1 MLNFVILVSVVL
13 IGAILVTIFRAHTLV
28 QVVRG
33 NKDGKSLGKSNKI
46 NAALFLVFL
55 VAGIVLFFGYSY
67 TQFDRYTVPVASEH
81 GEVTFQI
88 FWWTTGVTVAAF
100 ILTHIL
106 LFWFAFRYQHKEGSK
121 AKFYPHNDTLELI
134 WTVIPA
140 LVLAGLIFSGFRA
153 WVKITDQAPD
163 NAEVVE
169 IMGYQYAW
177 ASRYPGSDGKLG
189 PYDYKL
195 IDFENQMGVD
205 FTNQF
210 SKDDFMPR
218 EIHIPKGKPVLF
230 KIRARDV
237 IHSVYV
243 PHFRLQMNAVPGL
256 PTQFWFVPTKST
268 KDMAEETGNPDF
280 TYELVCNKIC
290 GKGHFAM
297 RATIVVDEPTEYE
310 IWKASQKS
318 WLSKNPDYLANIQA
332 ASPVETVAVK
342 EEMEEAEASL

>member
-1 MLNFVILVSVVL
+1 MLNFVILVSVIL

-33 NKDGKSLGKSNKI
+33 NKDGESLGKSNKI

-55 VAGIVLFFGYSY
+55 VLGIVLFFGYSY

-106 LFWFAFRYQHKEGSK
+106 LFWFAYRYQYKSDST
-121 AKFYPHNDTLELI
+121 ANFYPHNDKLELI

-140 LVLAGLIFSGFRA
+140 FVLALLIFSGFRA
-153 WVKITDQAPD
+153 WDKITDQAPD

-177 ASRYPGSDGKLG
+177 ASRYPGPDGKLG

-210 SKDDFMPR
+210 AKDDFIPR

-256 PTQFWFVPTKST
+256 PTQFWFVPTKT
-268 KDMAEETGNPDF
+268 TAEMAEETGNPDF

-297 RATIVVDEPTEYE
+297 RSTIVVDEPADYE
-310 IWKASQKS
+310 VWKASQKS
-318 WLSKNPDYLANIQA
+318 WLSKNPEYLSKIEAK
-332 ASPVETVAVK
+332 SPVETVAVK
-342 EEMEEAEASL
+342 EEIEEAEASL